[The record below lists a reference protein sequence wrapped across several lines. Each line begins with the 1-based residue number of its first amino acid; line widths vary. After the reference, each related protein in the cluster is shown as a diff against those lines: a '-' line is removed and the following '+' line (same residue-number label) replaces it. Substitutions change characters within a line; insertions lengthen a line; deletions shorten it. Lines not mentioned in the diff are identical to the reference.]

1 MPPGMCPSHPVGQSI
16 MAGTT
21 KLRILALLCASLALA
36 STLSRANLPEI
47 PDHPLF
53 SALAKG
59 DVDAVHRLE
68 QQLKAGPNTRNM
80 DDVQLRYDLPH
91 LLQEARICALH
102 DASLGDA
109 GGYIGALRCT
119 EIVRAS
125 AIGLGDAREYFKEA
139 AWARKNLFPSLSKLM
154 NSQATFDNGLD
165 AIDLDAIAAK
175 TPAVT
180 ATWQPSSKPLA
191 YPKVSEM
198 PPSLSAPR
206 PTIRINGQAI
216 TATVVTDQP
225 TFTPVWIT
233 ASPNDGDVL
242 IKKLRLQPLVMGAAQ
257 VNMTY
262 HATTFPA
269 RLDLYLAPSVE
280 FGPLTLQ
287 HVAVVVVT
295 TGYMP
300 AEVLV
305 GLPMLRQFG
314 EVTITDDHMYLA
326 RQGTNAC
333 GPGVPMAF
341 ASSSSLEGE
350 WKFPVSI
357 NGKAAISLIDTRGNR
372 MVQLSPEMH
381 DALNPKDPMA
391 ITIGAWTTHD
401 LGPVAVSPNRGTG
414 PDATVGNPLLKA
426 NSVHLRFDA
435 PTPSIC
441 ISPSAGAKT

>member
-1 MPPGMCPSHPVGQSI
+1 MVRK
-16 MAGTT
+16 T
-21 KLRILALLCASLALA
+21 KLRILALLCAPLALA

-47 PDHPLF
+47 PDNPLF

-68 QQLKAGPNTRNM
+68 QQLKAGPITRNM
-80 DDVQLRYDLPH
+80 DDMQLRYDLPH
-91 LLQEARICALH
+91 LLQEARTCALH

-109 GGYIGALRCT
+109 GGSIGALRCSA
-119 EIVRAS
+119 IVRAS
-125 AIGLGDAREYFKEA
+125 AIGLGDAKEYFKEA

-165 AIDLDAIAAK
+165 AVDLDALAAK

-198 PPSLSAPR
+198 PPSESAPR
-206 PTIRINGQAI
+206 PSIRINGQSM
-216 TATVVTDQP
+216 TAAVVTDQP
-225 TFTPVWIT
+225 TFSPVWIT
-233 ASPNDGDVL
+233 ASPDDGDAL
-242 IKKLRLQPLVMGAAQ
+242 IKKLGLQPLVMGAAQ
-257 VNMTY
+257 YNMTY
-262 HATTFPA
+262 HGTTFPV
-269 RLDLYLAPSVE
+269 RLDLYLAPSIE

-287 HVAVVVVT
+287 HVAVTVVT

-314 EVTITDDHMYLA
+314 EVTITDDHIDLA

-333 GPGVPMAF
+333 GPRVPMVL
-341 ASSSSLEGE
+341 ASSPYLEGE

-357 NGKAAISLIDTRGNR
+357 NGNAANSLIDTRGNR

-391 ITIGAWTTHD
+391 MTIGAWTTHD
-401 LGPVAVSPNRGTG
+401 LGPVAVLTNRGTG
-414 PDATVGNPLLKA
+414 LDATVGNPLLKA

-441 ISPSAGAKT
+441 VSANAGAKT